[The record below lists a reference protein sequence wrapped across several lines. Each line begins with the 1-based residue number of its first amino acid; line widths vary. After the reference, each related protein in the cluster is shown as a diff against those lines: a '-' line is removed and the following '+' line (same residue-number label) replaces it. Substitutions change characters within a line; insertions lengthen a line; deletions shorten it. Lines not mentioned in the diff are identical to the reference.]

1 MLFKNK
7 GISDATV
14 LRIVSKILK
23 ECPASKGFRVN
34 TPEGKKTLTHQEI
47 IKFIDAL
54 AVRLEDGRYGVIR
67 RCDTCGN
74 FSRSGKMGKRGSCFP
89 KVRSLFRSKTD
100 YCSGWIPMNPEQKYI
115 KEKVNEHFKLQTKR
129 AGDGSKDSNESNR
142 PAHGRK
148 A

>member
-23 ECPASKGFRVN
+23 ENPSTKGFRVN
-34 TPEGKKTLTHQEI
+34 TSEGKKTLSYEEI

-74 FSRSGKMGKRGSCFP
+74 FSRSGKMGKRGWCHP
-89 KVRSLFRSKTD
+89 KEHSQFRDKGD
-100 YCSGWIPMNPEQKYI
+100 YCSKWIPMTPDQKRI
-115 KEKVNEHFKLQTKR
+115 KETINEHFKSQSLQTK
-129 AGDGSKDSNESNR
+129 
-142 PAHGRK
+142 
-148 A
+148 